1 MLQHCIQNDQEFPY
15 AGRERYLLGFASPT
29 ESLVE
34 DADHGVEAR
43 GDDRVHIEDGSHM
56 SPPPHTVRFPRSVPL
71 SRLKGATPTSAARSL
86 TTQADTRSRIRP
98 QCFMRGS
105 IMPYAEKY
113 KTYEPV
119 AQTH

>member
-56 SPPPHTVRFPRSVPL
+56 SPPPPHRAFPPQR
-71 SRLKGATPTSAARSL
+71 AAIAIEGR
-86 TTQADTRSRIRP
+86 DPDERR
-98 QCFMRGS
+98 
-105 IMPYAEKY
+105 K
-113 KTYEPV
+113 EPDDPG
-119 AQTH
+119 